1 MNYQECLH
9 KFVNAHS
16 DNFRQSFYAVVES
29 SQIECLECPIEK
41 TSTDNFLIKIYINN
55 IIHNIRTFLLT
66 CLSGSVGNILHNT
79 NVDKQEACCYVTA
92 DDEGASHDGEG
103 DPTGDAG
110 QSDQSGQPG
119 QSEEGSQ
126 NGQKSARQCFNKQED
141 FLRKC
146 KKVHSLRKSLE
157 NAHVR
162 TGDTIGFRDDILRYY
177 I

>member
-79 NVDKQEACCYVTA
+79 EVDKQESCCYIA
-92 DDEGASHDGEG
+92 PDDEGASRDGERG
-103 DPTGDAG
+103 STEDTG
-110 QSDQSGQPG
+110 QSGQL
-119 QSEEGSQ
+119 EEGNR
-126 NGQKSARQCFNKQED
+126 NGEIKVKQCSNKQED

-146 KKVHSLRKSLE
+146 KKVHNLRKSLE

-162 TGDTIGFRDDILRYY
+162 TGDTFGFRDDILRYY

>member
-79 NVDKQEACCYVTA
+79 HVDKQEACYYLTA
-92 DDEGASHDGEG
+92 DDEWAASNKGEERG
-103 DPTGDAG
+103 PTGDAG
-110 QSDQSGQPG
+110 QPG
-119 QSEEGSQ
+119 QWEEGNP
-126 NGQKSARQCFNKQED
+126 NGENSIRQCFNKQED
-141 FLRKC
+141 FLRMC

-162 TGDTIGFRDDILRYY
+162 TGDTFGFRDDILRYY